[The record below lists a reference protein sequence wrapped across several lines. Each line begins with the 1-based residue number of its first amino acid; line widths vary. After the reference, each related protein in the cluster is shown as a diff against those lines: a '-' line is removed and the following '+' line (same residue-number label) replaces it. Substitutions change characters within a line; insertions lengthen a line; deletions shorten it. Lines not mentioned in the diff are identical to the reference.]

1 MTKTSHELLKQEKKE
16 NKVIEYVKKKT
27 GKNSILRYYVL
38 KYCLTT
44 GHFPETILERYCNL
58 GRLRKFWTTSGL
70 ASSMNQCFTVKNEK
84 YPKNVRANCVK
95 ELVEHTL

>member
-16 NKVIEYVKKKT
+16 NKVIEYVKKA

-44 GHFPETILERYCNL
+44 GHFAETILKRYCNDIIIIIIIIIIITYTYIEP
-58 GRLRKFWTTSGL
+58 FSW
-70 ASSMNQCFTVKNEK
+70 
-84 YPKNVRANCVK
+84 
-95 ELVEHTL
+95 

>member
-16 NKVIEYVKKKT
+16 NKVIEYVKKA

-44 GHFPETILERYCNL
+44 GHFPETILTRYCNL

-70 ASSMNQCFTVKNEK
+70 TSGRYKSVFYSNKPRNTTKTSEQIVC
-84 YPKNVRANCVK
+84 
-95 ELVEHTL
+95 